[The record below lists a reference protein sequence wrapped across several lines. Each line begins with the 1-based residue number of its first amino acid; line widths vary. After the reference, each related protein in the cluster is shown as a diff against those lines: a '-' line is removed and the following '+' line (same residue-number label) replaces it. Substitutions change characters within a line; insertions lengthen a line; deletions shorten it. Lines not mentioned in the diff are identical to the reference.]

1 MRLVRFR
8 HGDRIATGAL
18 EPGSDEIRVL
28 RGTFFEDPL
37 PTGETVALGDVLLLA
52 PVLPS
57 KLVCVGKNYA
67 AHAAEFGMQVPEEP
81 LLFLKPS
88 TAVIG
93 PGDPIRLLPISR
105 RVDYEGELAVVIGR
119 LARGVRTEDAF
130 KYILGYT
137 CANDVTLRDLQK
149 TDDQW
154 ARAKGFDGSAPIGPW
169 IETDLDPNDA
179 IVRTR
184 LNGEIRQQA
193 STSEMVFGVATLIEY
208 ITVFMTLLPGDVL
221 LTGTPE
227 GVGAL
232 AGRRR
237 RRGRGRRRRRVAERG
252 ARVTVRCRF
261 APAPSGSI
269 HVGNAR
275 SALFSW
281 LYARHHDGVFILRV
295 EDTDASRVTEEAYR
309 GRRRGPPMA
318 RSRLG
323 RGPGR
328 RAARTGRTGSRSGW
342 TSTAR

>member
-8 HGDRIATGAL
+8 HGDRIATGAI
-18 EPGSDEIRVL
+18 ESGSDELRIL

-37 PTGETVALGDVLLLA
+37 PTGETVPLGDVLVLA

-57 KLVCVGKNYA
+57 KLVCVGRNYA
-67 AHAAEFGMQVPEEP
+67 AHAEEWGLTVPEEP

-93 PGDPIRLLPISR
+93 PGDTIRLLPISGR
-105 RVDYEGELAVVIGR
+105 IDFEGELAVVIGR
-119 LARGVRTEDAF
+119 LARGVRAEDAF
-130 KYILGYT
+130 KFILGYT

-154 ARAKGFDGSAPIGPW
+154 ARAKGFDGSAPLGPW

-227 GVGAL
+227 GVGK
-232 AGRRR
+232 
-237 RRGRGRRRRRVAERG
+237 VADGDVVEVEVEGVGVLRNE
-252 ARVTVRCRF
+252 VR
-261 APAPSGSI
+261 A
-269 HVGNAR
+269 
-275 SALFSW
+275 
-281 LYARHHDGVFILRV
+281 
-295 EDTDASRVTEEAYR
+295 
-309 GRRRGPPMA
+309 
-318 RSRLG
+318 
-323 RGPGR
+323 
-328 RAARTGRTGSRSGW
+328 
-342 TSTAR
+342 